1 MIVHPAL
8 VTALEGRSLH
18 VADDT
23 PPDCAEQ
30 VRVLLLLTHSG
41 EILPSQV
48 EELVTRGAGV
58 NHLTLAKE
66 ETGERCLETL
76 GHGNCKS
83 HQKEQTYI
91 QDLGFGIIYYL
102 MLELG
107 WLSTK
112 CLK

>member
-1 MIVHPAL
+1 MIIHPAL

-91 QDLGFGIIYYL
+91 QALGLFTIL
-102 MLELG
+102 
-107 WLSTK
+107 
-112 CLK
+112 C